1 MECYSLNQLHLCK
14 IATVERERD
23 ILILSE
29 DTLRTYLL
37 ISELSELKD
46 KDSKVLD
53 FNRLKDK
60 NNRPDYH
67 NLSGQEC
74 FSGAQRIMFSS
85 KDIGKIFVMEMKK
98 VPDEYFT
105 EEEKENGRISKDRLG
120 ELARKVKYLQ
130 W

>member
-1 MECYSLNQLHLCK
+1 MEFYSLEQLHLCK
-14 IATVERERD
+14 IATVERGRD

-29 DTLRTYLL
+29 DSLRTYL
-37 ISELSELKD
+37 IVSELKD

-53 FNRLKDK
+53 FNQLKDK

-67 NLSGQEC
+67 SLSGQEC
-74 FSGAQRIMFSS
+74 FSGIQRIMFTA
-85 KDIGKIFVMEMKK
+85 KDIGKIFVMDVKA
-98 VPDEYFT
+98 VPEGYFT
-105 EEEKENGRISKDRLG
+105 EEEREKGVISKERLS

>member
-1 MECYSLNQLHLCK
+1 MEFYSLEQLRLCK
-14 IATVERERD
+14 LATVERGRN
-23 ILILSE
+23 ILILCE
-29 DTLRTYLL
+29 DSLRTYL
-37 ISELSELKD
+37 IVSEL

-53 FNRLKDK
+53 FNQLKDK

-74 FSGAQRIMFSS
+74 FSGAQRIMFTP
-85 KDIGKIFVMEMKK
+85 KDIGKIFVMDVRD

-105 EEEKENGRISKDRLG
+105 EEEKKNGRISKDRLS
-120 ELARKVKYLQ
+120 ELAKKVKYLQ

>member
-1 MECYSLNQLHLCK
+1 MEFYSLEQLHLCK
-14 IATVERERD
+14 IATVERGRD

-29 DTLRTYLL
+29 DSLRTYL
-37 ISELSELKD
+37 IVSKLKD

-53 FNRLKDK
+53 FNQLKDK

-74 FSGAQRIMFSS
+74 FSGAQRIMFTP
-85 KDIGKIFVMEMKK
+85 KDIGKIFVMDVRD

-105 EEEKENGRISKDRLG
+105 EEEKKNGKISKDRLTA
-120 ELARKVKYLQ
+120 LAKKVKYLQ

>member
-1 MECYSLNQLHLCK
+1 MEFYSLEQLHLCK
-14 IATVERERD
+14 LATVERGRD

-29 DTLRTYLL
+29 DSLRTYL
-37 ISELSELKD
+37 IVSELKD
-46 KDSKVLD
+46 KNSKVRD
-53 FNRLKDK
+53 ISYFKDK

-74 FSGAQRIMFSS
+74 FSGAQRIMFTA
-85 KDIGKIFVMEMKK
+85 KDIGKIFVMDVRE

-105 EEEKENGRISKDRLG
+105 EEEKKKGVISKERLG
-120 ELARKVKYLQ
+120 ELAKKVKYLQ

>member
-1 MECYSLNQLHLCK
+1 MEFYSLEQLHLCRL
-14 IATVERERD
+14 ATVERGRD

-29 DTLRTYLL
+29 DSLRTYL
-37 ISELSELKD
+37 IVSELKD
-46 KDSKVLD
+46 KNSKVLD
-53 FNRLKDK
+53 ISYFKDK

-74 FSGAQRIMFSS
+74 FSGAQRIMFTA
-85 KDIGKIFVMEMKK
+85 KDIGKIFVMDVKE

-105 EEEKENGRISKDRLG
+105 EEEKKKGVISKERLG
-120 ELARKVKYLQ
+120 ELAKKVKYLQ

>member
-1 MECYSLNQLHLCK
+1 MEFYSLEQLHLCRL
-14 IATVERERD
+14 ATVERERD

-29 DTLRTYLL
+29 DSLRTYL
-37 ISELSELKD
+37 IVSELKD
-46 KDSKVLD
+46 KNSKVLD
-53 FNRLKDK
+53 ISYFKDK

-74 FSGAQRIMFSS
+74 FSGAQRIMFTA
-85 KDIGKIFVMEMKK
+85 KDIGKIFVMDVRE

-105 EEEKENGRISKDRLG
+105 EEEKKKGVISKERLG
-120 ELARKVKYLQ
+120 ELAKKVKYLQ

>member
-1 MECYSLNQLHLCK
+1 MEFYSLEQLHLCRL
-14 IATVERERD
+14 ATVKRERD

-29 DTLRTYLL
+29 DSLRTYL
-37 ISELSELKD
+37 IVSELKD
-46 KDSKVLD
+46 KNSKVLD
-53 FNRLKDK
+53 ISYFKDK

-74 FSGAQRIMFSS
+74 FSGAQRIMFTA
-85 KDIGKIFVMEMKK
+85 KDIGKIFVMDVRE

-105 EEEKENGRISKDRLG
+105 EEEKKKGVISKERLG
-120 ELARKVKYLQ
+120 ELAKKVKYLQ

>member
-1 MECYSLNQLHLCK
+1 MEFYSLEQLHLCK
-14 IATVERERD
+14 LATVERGRD

-29 DTLRTYLL
+29 DSLRTYL
-37 ISELSELKD
+37 IVSELKD
-46 KDSKVLD
+46 KNSKVLD
-53 FNRLKDK
+53 ISYFKDK

-74 FSGAQRIMFSS
+74 FSGAQRIMFTA
-85 KDIGKIFVMEMKK
+85 KDIGKIFVMDVRE

-105 EEEKENGRISKDRLG
+105 EEEKKKGVISKERLG
-120 ELARKVKYLQ
+120 ELAKKVKYLQ

>member
-1 MECYSLNQLHLCK
+1 MEFYSLEQLHLCK
-14 IATVERERD
+14 LATVERGRD

-29 DTLRTYLL
+29 DSLRTYL
-37 ISELSELKD
+37 IVSEIKD
-46 KDSKVLD
+46 KNSKVRD
-53 FNRLKDK
+53 ISYFKDK

-74 FSGAQRIMFSS
+74 FSGAQRIMFTA
-85 KDIGKIFVMEMKK
+85 KDIGKIFVMDVRE

-105 EEEKENGRISKDRLG
+105 EEEKKKGVISKERLG
-120 ELARKVKYLQ
+120 ELAKKVKYLQ